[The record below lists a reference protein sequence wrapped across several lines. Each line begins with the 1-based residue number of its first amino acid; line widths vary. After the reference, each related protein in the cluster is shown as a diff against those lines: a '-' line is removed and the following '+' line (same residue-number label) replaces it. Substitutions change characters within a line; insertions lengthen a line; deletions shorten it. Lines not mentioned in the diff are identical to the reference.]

1 MDVKTIK
8 EEINKVIEKY
18 SLPTIEILD
27 RELEIVDMLSERK
40 ELPQNILVALRR
52 RFTEIMYSWINFLHS
67 LIMPNPQS
75 IISNKDAEAFSEKEK
90 ENIYKLMAEL
100 AKMTRESTSFE
111 AKKGQPKEEAKFIRD
126 NFSRFIEI
134 KKELAELNKKVVE
147 HWEKEIYSK

>member
-111 AKKGQPKEEAKFIRD
+111 VKKEQPKEEAKFIRD